1 MVQHNSNSGTNN
13 TNSAALA
20 AQAAQ
25 AALANSAAALGMPAL
40 PALPRQA
47 PAPQAAPQG
56 SNGQPWY
63 RAAPPPTAPQA
74 AAAPAP
80 VQPPKGLTL
89 QAQRCLQALLAAG
102 ALVGSGHAGLTRK
115 QLHTRTGQAKG
126 WAALLGAPTR
136 AGGQAGAAGLQARG
150 LVACQQQGGVLVYWL
165 TPAGQAALA
174 ANTGA
179 PTA

>member
-1 MVQHNSNSGTNN
+1 MVQHNSNGNGTNN
-13 TNSAALA
+13 STNGRLPAGMAMQGAVLLPLPGTQAPLA
-20 AQAAQ
+20 A
-25 AALANSAAALGMPAL
+25 MPA
-40 PALPRQA
+40 PA
-47 PAPQAAPQG
+47 
-56 SNGQPWY
+56 
-63 RAAPPPTAPQA
+63 PTAPQA

-89 QAQRCLQALLAAG
+89 QAQRCLAALQAAG

-115 QLHTRTGQAKG
+115 QLHSRTGQAKG

-136 AGGQAGAAGLQARG
+136 QGGQAGASGLQARG

-174 ANTGA
+174 ASTGA